1 MSQLQA
7 TLWTSMLSWI
17 INYYHRFPQNSDIDS
32 LLNLQEACQSLF
44 L

>member
-7 TLWTSMLSWI
+7 TLWTSMLSWT
-17 INYYHRFPQNSDIDS
+17 INYYHRFPENSNIDS
-32 LLNLQEACQSLF
+32 FLNLQEDCQRLF